1 MKKVLAYL
9 TCMFFFIAVP
19 SSLLFGNQD
28 EQYPKNKVFIVKG
41 DHYYP
46 PYEFINEQGEPDG
59 FNIELFKKIADDL
72 GLKYVLQLDQ
82 WAKVRDEIEN
92 GKIDVVT
99 GAIVSNDRAKKVVF
113 GLPHSMMTNGLFVQR
128 GSNIQSLNDLTNKTI
143 AVQEADYMH
152 DYIYQLNITP
162 FLRLTNSQL
171 EALQLVNDG
180 KCDAAVVGN
189 FQGSG
194 IIKKY
199 QLKNVVLRSSDF
211 PSQPYAMAV
220 SKGNEELLMILDK
233 GLLNLKESGVYD
245 ELYKKWFGIYER
257 QSFIRNHQSIFLI
270 VIVFIVSLL
279 FFTILLN
286 ARIKSIKHK
295 LIEQEQKYRRL
306 ITNAKDLVVA
316 VDTSGQFTFVS
327 PSYCELFG
335 KQEHEL
341 IGMQFMP
348 LVHHDDREATN
359 LAMEQLQRPPYH
371 ATLEQRAF
379 TKDGWRWIQWSDT
392 AVLNE
397 ENEVVEIIGVGQDIT
412 EKKSTELEKTISE
425 KRFKTLLDNAHNIA
439 VQGIQTDGTI
449 KYWNKA
455 CERFY
460 GYTEAEALGKK
471 IFDLIIPEKDKAY
484 VQQSIQKMIESRK
497 AIKAEELTLIH
508 KNGKNVNVY
517 CNHVV
522 VETFDNAC
530 ELFSLDVNLDDLRK
544 AEAAQNV
551 LFNIANALSIH
562 NKLEDLVEIIRV
574 ELNKLMDCSNLY
586 IAFYDDKTGMLSS
599 LNEKDEHENIPQW
612 PAKGSLTGI
621 VIEEKRSLLINQS
634 TFNKWAETGK
644 VQLVGKASEI
654 WLGVPLFEGE
664 KVIGAIVTQSF
675 DNPLAYDE
683 SSVAIME
690 FASKQISQVLQK
702 QSAMDELV
710 IAKQKAEE
718 SDQLKTSFLNNLS
731 HEIRTPLNII
741 VGYAQILES
750 NDIKQSEKQNA
761 VFNIRKEGKE
771 LTNIID
777 NIIITS
783 SIQTGQEKL
792 IIETRKMDVF
802 LNNIAAEYEDRL
814 LETDIHFEKKIV
826 NNTKHSFI
834 QTDYIKIKKIIDQLL
849 ENAIKFTGKGK
860 VQLFFELTPRKL
872 KIVVSDNGPGI
883 DPALQ
888 QEIFR
893 SFYKL
898 EKNNERLY
906 RGNGLGLGIVKAYI
920 SMLNG
925 TIQLDSSPGKGS
937 TFSCTIPLEKAEI
950 QNEDRLIIEDD
961 SGNNSLNILVV
972 EDEESNMLF
981 IRSLLRSTDYQ
992 ITSAKNAFEAIE
1004 AIQRNQKIN
1013 LVLMDIK
1020 LPGMDGY
1027 EASKQI
1033 KKIRPSIKIIAV
1045 TAYAL
1050 HGDKQKALESEI
1062 DDYLSKPFQK
1072 DDLLAIL
1079 QDAANT
1085 L

>member
-1 MKKVLAYL
+1 MKQALAHL
-9 TCMFFFIAVP
+9 TCMFLFIAMP
-19 SSLLFGNQD
+19 YTLLFGNQD
-28 EQYPKNKVFIVKG
+28 EQFPKNKVFIVKG

-82 WAKVRDEIEN
+82 WAKVRDEIES

-143 AVQEADYMH
+143 AVQQADYMH
-152 DYIYQLNITP
+152 DYLYKLNITP

-180 KCDAAVVGN
+180 KCAAAVVGN

-194 IIKKY
+194 IIKKH
-199 QLKNVVLRSSDF
+199 QLENVVLRSSDL

-257 QSFIRNHQSIFLI
+257 QSFMRSHQRIFLI

-306 ITNAKDLVVA
+306 ITNAKDLVVV
-316 VDTSGQFTFVS
+316 VDALGQFTFVS
-327 PSYCELFG
+327 PSYCDLFG

-341 IGMQFMP
+341 IGKQFMP

-359 LAMEQLQRPPYH
+359 LAMEQLQKPPYH

-397 ENEVVEIIGVGQDIT
+397 DNELVEIIGVGQDIT
-412 EKKSTELEKTISE
+412 EKKTTELEKKISE
-425 KRFKTLLDNAHNIA
+425 KRFKTLLDNAYSIA
-439 VQGIQTDGTI
+439 VQGIQADGTI

-460 GYTEAEALGKK
+460 GYTEAEAMGKK
-471 IFDLIIPEKDKAY
+471 IFDLIIPEKEKAY
-484 VQQSIQKMIESRK
+484 VQQSIQKMIESGK

-508 KNGKNVNVY
+508 KNGRTVNVY

-522 VETFDNAC
+522 VDTFDNEC
-530 ELFSLDVNLDDLRK
+530 ELFSLDVNIGDLRK

-551 LFNIANALSIH
+551 LFNITNALSIH
-562 NKLEDLVEIIRV
+562 NKLEDLVEIIRI
-574 ELNKLMDCSNLY
+574 ELDKLMDCSNLY
-586 IAFYDDKTGMLSS
+586 IAFYDEKTDMLSS
-599 LNEKDEHENIPQW
+599 LNEKDEHENIPMW

-621 VIEEKRSLLINQS
+621 VIEEKRSLLINKS

-644 VQLVGKASEI
+644 VKLVGKPSEI

-664 KVIGAIVTQSF
+664 KVIGAIVNQSF

-750 NDIKQSEKQNA
+750 NEIKPSEKQNA

-771 LTNIID
+771 LTNIIE

-792 IIETRKMDVF
+792 KMETRKMDVF
-802 LNNIAAEYEDRL
+802 LNNIAEEYEDRL
-814 LETDIHFEKKIV
+814 LETDIQFEKTITI
-826 NNTKHSFI
+826 NRTQCFM

-860 VQLFFELTPRKL
+860 VQLIAELTALKL
-872 KIVVSDNGPGI
+872 TIVVSDNGPGI
-883 DPALQ
+883 DPSMQ

-898 EKNNERLY
+898 EKNNEKLY
-906 RGNGLGLGIVKAYI
+906 RGNGLGLGIVKSYI

-937 TFSCTIPLEKAEI
+937 TFSCTIPLEKAET
-950 QNEDRLIIEDD
+950 QNDDTFSIEDEA
-961 SGNNSLNILVV
+961 NNNRLNILVV

-992 ITSAKNAFEAIE
+992 ITFAQNAFEAIE

-1013 LVLMDIK
+1013 LVLMDLK

-1033 KKIRPSIKIIAV
+1033 KKIRPAIKIIAV

-1050 HGDKQKALESEI
+1050 HGDKQKALESGI

-1072 DDLLAIL
+1072 DNLLAIL
-1079 QDAANT
+1079 QDAAN
-1085 L
+1085 LF